1 MPLEKGSSQATIS
14 KNIGEMVKAGHPQKQ
29 AVASAA
35 MSTAGKARGG
45 NDAAPR
51 VRDNALQSFGANR
64 YGIGDSQP
72 QLVTQPNA
80 GLPPRIK
87 RL

>member
-29 AVASAA
+29 AVAAA
-35 MSTAGKARGG
+35 MSTAGKARAG
-45 NDAAPR
+45 DAAKRAP
-51 VRDNALQSFGANR
+51 DNSLQSFGANR

-72 QLVTQPNA
+72 QLAIQPNA